1 MRAAIKTL
9 SNFSGN
15 KIAVLGPMAEL
26 GNDSEKYHQEIGD
39 YAKENIDQIY
49 SYGEQAKAYNVKHFD
64 NLNDLY
70 KTLTEQGK
78 NSTILVKGSRFIKLD
93 QLIEMFIK

>member
-1 MRAAIKTL
+1 MV
-9 SNFSGN
+9 N
-15 KIAVLGPMAEL
+15 KQKHIT
-26 GNDSEKYHQEIGD
+26 
-39 YAKENIDQIY
+39 
-49 SYGEQAKAYNVKHFD
+49 VKHFD